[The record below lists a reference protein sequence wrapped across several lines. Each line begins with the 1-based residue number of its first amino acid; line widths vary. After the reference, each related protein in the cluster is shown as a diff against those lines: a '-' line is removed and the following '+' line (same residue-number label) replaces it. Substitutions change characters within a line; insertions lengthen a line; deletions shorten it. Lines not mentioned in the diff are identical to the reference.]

1 MLNVVKSKWICLGI
15 SLVIILAGIV
25 SYFIHGGFNLD
36 IDFTGGTTLTVNME
50 GKNYTIDDVEKTIN
64 DAVGFPASSVQK
76 AEGSIIIN
84 ISTPKGFVEPVAA
97 EPVATDAA
105 TDVVADPA
113 IDTTA
118 DTEAVAKEANQVEG
132 AALSPESRTKLFT
145 ALQAK
150 YGLSDAALTDF
161 DSIDPTIGKE
171 LQSSAIWCCLLAL
184 VLMLAYITIRFEL
197 WSGIAAV
204 ISLAHNVLL
213 LMSIYCIFQ
222 FNINTT
228 FIAAILTI
236 VGYSIN
242 DTIVTFDRIREIGR
256 KVRKTPFTEIAN
268 KGVNETLTRSINTS
282 ITTLLTII
290 ILYIVG
296 VPSIKEFAM
305 PIILG
310 ILIGTYS
317 SIFIASPLWTIF
329 KREKVTSN
337 NKK

>member
-1 MLNVVKSKWICLGI
+1 MLNVIKSRWICLGI

-84 ISTPKGFVEPVAA
+84 ISTPKGYVEPVAS
-97 EPVATDAA
+97 EPATEDTA
-105 TDVVADPA
+105 TDVN
-113 IDTTA
+113 TE
-118 DTEAVAKEANQVEG
+118 TEAVTNGANQVEG
-132 AALSPESRTKLFT
+132 AALSPENRTKLFT
-145 ALQAK
+145 ALQTK

-197 WSGIAAV
+197 WSGLAAV

-213 LMSIYCIFQ
+213 LMSIYAIFQ

-310 ILIGTYS
+310 IVIGTYS

-329 KREKVTSN
+329 KRD
-337 NKK
+337 NKTNK

>member
-1 MLNVVKSKWICLGI
+1 MLNVIKSKWICLGI

-36 IDFTGGTTLTVNME
+36 IDFTGGTTLTINME
-50 GKNYTIDDVEKTIN
+50 GKSYNIADIEKTVN

-76 AEGSIIIN
+76 AEGNVIIN
-84 ISTPKGFVEPVAA
+84 ISTPKGYVEPVA
-97 EPVATDAA
+97 ETTP
-105 TDVVADPA
+105 DVENADT
-113 IDTTA
+113 TTA
-118 DTEAVAKEANQVEG
+118 DATAEVKEANNVEG
-132 AALSPESRTKLFT
+132 AALSPENRIKLFS
-145 ALQAK
+145 AIQAK
-150 YGLSDAALTDF
+150 YGLSDKALTDF

-171 LQSSAIWCCLLAL
+171 LRSSAIWCCLLAL
-184 VLMLAYITIRFEL
+184 ILMLVYITIRFEL

-204 ISLAHNVLL
+204 LSLAHNVLV
-213 LMSIYCIFQ
+213 LMAIYAIFQ

-282 ITTLLTII
+282 VTTLLTII

-310 ILIGTYS
+310 IVIGTYS

-329 KREKVTSN
+329 KRE
-337 NKK
+337 NKGNK

>member
-1 MLNVVKSKWICLGI
+1 MLNVIKSRWICLGI

-36 IDFTGGTTLTVNME
+36 IDFTGGTTLTINME
-50 GKNYTIDDVEKTIN
+50 GKSYTIEDVEKTIN

-84 ISTPKGFVEPVAA
+84 ISTPKGYVEPVDS
-97 EPVATDAA
+97 ESE
-105 TDVVADPA
+105 
-113 IDTTA
+113 TA
-118 DTEAVAKEANQVEG
+118 DTVTDAVVETEAVTTEANQVEG
-132 AALSPESRTKLFT
+132 AALSPENRTKLFT

-204 ISLAHNVLL
+204 LSLAHNVLL

-268 KGVNETLTRSINTS
+268 RGVNDTLTRSINTS

-310 ILIGTYS
+310 IVIGTYS

-329 KREKVTSN
+329 KRD
-337 NKK
+337 NKTNK